1 MVIRQGINQAL
12 LLKVRLR
19 VNSMIK
25 IVKTT
30 KGIKN
35 GKGEESNTS
44 QSVIGIPTI
53 KDSAAS
59 QLRNDEYARLGL
71 RNIEHDHS
79 DDPDLSDGPITEDL
93 LDQWVVSPN
102 LSDGEY
108 LDVIKN
114 GRIFFESE
122 FGSAMGKVVGDSL
135 EAMKTMG
142 LFLQAKYVTAMVKDA
157 MLTAIGERAKYVEKE
172 KGKWLLHQPVSV
184 KTFIEDRYFMNS
196 KGVIYPKVMDCLIEI
211 NSGNYQ
217 EVVLTGA
224 IGTAKSTIA
233 LYSIACQLYLLSCY
247 ASPHA
252 LFDLDPSSEI
262 IFIFQ
267 SINAQLAKSV
277 DYNRF
282 RSMLEKSPYFKEQF
296 PFNKDIA
303 SEMRFPN
310 RIIVKPVSGSET
322 GAIGQNVI
330 GGMIDEM
337 NFMALVEGS
346 KASADGSTY
355 DQAIALY
362 NSIARRRKSRFMVQ
376 GKLPGLLCLV
386 SSKRYPGQFT
396 DRKAEEAQRERETFG
411 KSSIY
416 VYDKRTWD
424 IKPRGS
430 FSGKWFNLF
439 IGDESRKP
447 RIMEDGETVPL
458 TDVHLVMKIPEEYR
472 MEFEMDMMNALRDVA
487 GVSTLATYPF
497 IVNRNKV
504 MDAMRKLNNPFS
516 REWVDF
522 ATTFVEFD
530 IKQVIHP
537 SIPRFVHVDLAVT
550 GDSAGFVVG
559 HVCGFKMIQK
569 DVKAEDGDYMPQIW
583 IDGVLEVK
591 PPKGGEIIFHRIRE
605 LIYMMASMGL
615 GIRWVTFDQY
625 QSTDSIQLLRQS
637 GYVVGRQSMD
647 ATMTPYD
654 FLKNALYE
662 DRINIPYHPK
672 LVKELIS
679 LEKDVKRGKIDHPV
693 HGCHRENTPVD
704 CSDGV
709 VRSMGSLTNDWE
721 AGITHDVK
729 SWDASRQEVCDRLA
743 YRPHVTKYVT
753 ELVEVE
759 MENGEVFSCTPDHP
773 YLMING
779 EYVAAEDLK
788 AGDDLRD

>member
-1 MVIRQGINQAL
+1 
-12 LLKVRLR
+12 
-19 VNSMIK
+19 MIK
-25 IVKTT
+25 V
-30 KGIKN
+30 IKN
-35 GKGEESNTS
+35 GVVRPLGKTTDAQDSESSNHH
-44 QSVIGIPTI
+44 
-53 KDSAAS
+53 AS
-59 QLRNDEYARLGL
+59 DMHFEEYARLGL
-71 RNIEHDHS
+71 RSSS
-79 DDPDLSDGPITEDL
+79 DMSDEPDVSEDLSDKPITEDL
-93 LDQWVVSPN
+93 LDEWVVAPN
-102 LSDGEY
+102 LSDEVY
-108 LDVIKN
+108 LEVIQN
-114 GRIFFESE
+114 GRMFFESE
-122 FGSAMGKVVGDSL
+122 FGNEMGRVVSDSLSAMS
-135 EAMKTMG
+135 AMG
-142 LFLQAKYVTAMVKDA
+142 LFLQAKYMTAMVKDA
-157 MLTAIGERAKYVEKE
+157 MLNAIGERAKYVDKE
-172 KGKWLLHQPVSV
+172 KGKWLLHQPASV
-184 KTFIEDRYFMNS
+184 KTFIEDRYFMDA
-196 KGVIYPKVMDCLIEI
+196 KGVIYPKVLDCLIEI

-233 LYSIACQLYLLSCY
+233 LYSIAYQLYLLSCY
-247 ASPHA
+247 ASPHT

-267 SINAQLAKSV
+267 SINARLAKSV
-277 DYNRF
+277 DYDRF

-296 PFNKDIA
+296 PFNKEIA

-346 KASADGSTY
+346 KSSADGGMY

-362 NSIARRRKSRFMVQ
+362 NTIARRRKSRFMVQ

-396 DRKAEEAQRERETFG
+396 DKKQEEAEREVEMFG

-430 FSGKWFNLF
+430 FSGKWFDLF
-439 IGDESRKP
+439 IGDESHKP
-447 RIMEDGETVPL
+447 RILEEGEVVSKA
-458 TDVHLVMKIPEEYR
+458 DAHLVMKIPEEYR

-497 IVNRNKV
+497 IVNRDKV
-504 MDAMRKLNNPFS
+504 MDAMRRVNIPFT
-516 REWVDF
+516 RDWVDF
-522 ATTFVEFD
+522 HSTFVEFEMG
-530 IKQVIHP
+530 QVINP
-537 SIPRFVHVDLAVT
+537 SIPRFIHVDLAVS
-550 GDSAGFVVG
+550 GDSAGLVIG

-569 DVKAEDGDYMPQIW
+569 DVKETEGDYMPQIW
-583 IDGVLEVK
+583 VDGVLEIK

-605 LIYMMASMGL
+605 LIYMMSKVGL

-672 LVKELIS
+672 LVTELIS

-693 HGCHRENTPVD
+693 HGCAREDTPVD

-709 VRSMGSLTNDWE
+709 ARSMGSLANDWE
-721 AGITHDVK
+721 AGIYHKVK
-729 SWDASRQEVCDRLA
+729 SWDEEHQKVCDKWA
-743 YRPHVTKYVT
+743 FRPHVTKYVT

-759 MENGEVFSCTPDHP
+759 MENGEVFQFTPDHP
-773 YLMING
+773 FLMMNG

-788 AGDDLRD
+788 AGDDLRA

>member
-1 MVIRQGINQAL
+1 
-12 LLKVRLR
+12 
-19 VNSMIK
+19 MIK
-25 IVKTT
+25 IT
-30 KGIKN
+30 KGGVVTNIFGKN
-35 GKGEESNTS
+35 SGNDSGNDSGKSEELGSY
-44 QSVIGIPTI
+44 
-53 KDSAAS
+53 
-59 QLRNDEYARLGL
+59 EYARLGL
-71 RNIEHDHS
+71 RDHS
-79 DDPDLSDGPITEDL
+79 GDHYDGEGSDMGGPITEDL
-93 LDQWVVSPN
+93 LDQWVVDAN
-102 LSDGEY
+102 LSDEDY
-108 LDVIKN
+108 MEVIQN
-114 GRIFFESE
+114 GRIFFENE
-122 FGSAMGKVVGDSL
+122 FGHEMGRVVGDSL
-135 EAMKTMG
+135 LAMDAMG

-157 MLTAIGERAKYVEKE
+157 MLNAIGERAKYVDKE
-172 KGKWLLHQPVSV
+172 KGKWLLHQPASV
-184 KTFIEDRYFMNS
+184 KTFIEDRYFMDA
-196 KGVIYPKVMDCLIEI
+196 KGVIYPKVLECLIEI

-233 LYSIACQLYLLSCY
+233 LYSIAYQLYLLSCY
-247 ASPHA
+247 ASPHT

-267 SINAQLAKSV
+267 SINAKLAKSV
-277 DYNRF
+277 DYDRF

-346 KASADGSTY
+346 KSTADGGTY

-362 NSIARRRKSRFMVQ
+362 NTIARRRKSRFMVQ

-396 DRKAEEAQRERETFG
+396 DKKQEEAEKEIAMYG

-430 FSGKWFNLF
+430 FSGKWFDLF

-447 RIMEDGETVPL
+447 RILEEREVVKKAD
-458 TDVHLVMKIPEEYR
+458 DHLVIKIPEEYR

-487 GVSTLATYPF
+487 GVSTMATYPF
-497 IVNRNKV
+497 IVNRDKV
-504 MDAMRKLNNPFS
+504 MEAMRKVNNPFT
-516 REWVDF
+516 RDWVDF
-522 ATTFVEFD
+522 HSTFVEFL
-530 IKQVIHP
+530 IGQVINP
-537 SIPRFVHVDLAVT
+537 SIPRFIHIDLAVS
-550 GDSAGFVVG
+550 GDSAGLVIG

-569 DVKAEDGDYMPQIW
+569 DVKETEGDYMPKIW
-583 IDGVLEVK
+583 IDGVLEIK

-605 LIYMMASMGL
+605 LIYMMSKSGL

-662 DRINIPYHPK
+662 DRINIPYHQK
-672 LVKELIS
+672 LVTELIS
-679 LEKDVKRGKIDHPV
+679 LEKDARRGKIDHPP
-693 HGCHRENTPVD
+693 HGSKDVADALAGVVYGLTVRREIWAMYGIPLMKIPTTLSLAIVKQ
-704 CSDGV
+704 SDG
-709 VRSMGSLTNDWE
+709 
-721 AGITHDVK
+721 K
-729 SWDASRQEVCDRLA
+729 
-743 YRPHVTKYVT
+743 
-753 ELVEVE
+753 
-759 MENGEVFSCTPDHP
+759 
-773 YLMING
+773 
-779 EYVAAEDLK
+779 
-788 AGDDLRD
+788 